1 MAMHIQTAEIESTF
15 PKSYE
20 MAQQETGS
28 PLGTILLVEDE
39 TFVRDVTSEVLQAAG
54 YGVLSAKNATEAV
67 HQYERHCGVVDLL
80 LTDVVLPGE
89 SGRTLAHRLQQRNP
103 SLQVLLVTGYGEQMT
118 RDPAH
123 EAECL
128 PKPFSSAA
136 LLQRIRQM
144 LHELN

>member
-1 MAMHIQTAEIESTF
+1 MYTHTAEIANSF
-15 PKSYE
+15 PKSCG
-20 MAQQETGS
+20 MAKQRIGS

-39 TFVRDVTSEVLQAAG
+39 AFVREVTSEVLQDAG
-54 YGVLSAKNATEAV
+54 YRVLGAGNAAEALQV
-67 HQYERHCGVVDLL
+67 YERHCGVVDLL

-103 SLQVLLVTGYGEQMT
+103 ALQVLLVTGYGEQIT
-118 RDPAH
+118 QDHAN